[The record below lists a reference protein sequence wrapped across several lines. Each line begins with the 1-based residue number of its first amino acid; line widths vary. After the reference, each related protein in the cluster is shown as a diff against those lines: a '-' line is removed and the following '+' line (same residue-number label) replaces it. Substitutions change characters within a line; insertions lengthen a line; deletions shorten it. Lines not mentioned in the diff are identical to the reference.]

1 MAYSTKTYTYAN
13 ANTKTMFAYTAT
25 SMGTLGLSNYPS
37 IKPHITPVPFKI
49 VILGDN
55 NKTRYFYGSGH
66 GFARGSGHGHDSR
79 DRKKND
85 RSTGLGT
92 SLVVEIDKGVYKT
105 YYVNKTEDIHK
116 AIL

>member
-1 MAYSTKTYTYAN
+1 MRLLLRK
-13 ANTKTMFAYTAT
+13 KMFAYTAT
-25 SMGTLGLSNYPS
+25 SMGALGLSNYPS
-37 IKPHITPVPFKI
+37 IKPHITPVPFS
-49 VILGDN
+49 VAILGDN

-79 DRKKND
+79 DRKSII
-85 RSTGLGT
+85 STGLGT
-92 SLVVEIDKGVYKT
+92 SLAVEIDKGVYKT